1 MQEKVTTIKSEDEKM
16 IPLDTSGNSV
26 DVEIKEESS
35 TPENEVEVKSDA
47 VITEVTEEA
56 PKEDNK
62 EELEE
67 YSATVKKRIDKL
79 TKKMREAERREE
91 AAIAYAKNVQSKQ
104 KELESTIRKKDD
116 LWLEQNQKT
125 IESQEE
131 FAKRAL
137 QAAIQEGDTEKQV
150 EAQQAIAKLTIDK
163 ERLQYAKMQSEE
175 DAGKTEHKLED
186 TPPTPPKRQIS
197 EKARSWADKNE
208 WFNND
213 RAMTFTAMEIHR
225 DLVQEGFDVE
235 SDNYYTEINTRIRK
249 DFPHKFSDG
258 GDTSKPKQKVASAVR
273 TSSTGRRTV
282 RLTPSQVAISKKL
295 GVPLEEYAKH
305 VKEA

>member
-1 MQEKVTTIKSEDEKM
+1 MQEKVTIKSEDEKM

-47 VITEVTEEA
+47 VITEDTEEA

-175 DAGKTEHKLED
+175 DSGKTEHKLED

>member
-1 MQEKVTTIKSEDEKM
+1 MQEKVTIKSEDEKM

-175 DAGKTEHKLED
+175 DSGKTEHKLED

>member
-1 MQEKVTTIKSEDEKM
+1 MQEKVTIKSESEKM

-56 PKEDNK
+56 PQEDNK

-163 ERLQYAKMQSEE
+163 ERLHYAKMQSEE

-197 EKARSWADKNE
+197 EKARSWADKND

-235 SDNYYTEINTRIRK
+235 GDEYYTEINTRIRK

-258 GDTSKPKQKVASAVR
+258 GDKKPKQKVASAIR